1 MITTK
6 CDTLREEF
14 ERVMLEEGRKVENVM
29 KECQ

>member
-14 ERVMLEEGRKVENVM
+14 ERIMLEGRKVEKVM